1 MVLYRYAADL
11 RHPPALALH
20 KLILC
25 FQVHVQCN
33 SSIKLERSRSSS
45 PPLDD
50 MGNNQSTANRHHRL
64 AKPKTNKN
72 SLGLVSDSPASA
84 SSRYADRSAK
94 SRYQIRETTPL
105 SPLDT
110 ESGSGDW
117 SKDEDAVGQLA
128 PCPRGRPLS
137 MISRSNSRA
146 NSRANSRTNS
156 RTNSLSCFGSRHGSA
171 AKLSDL
177 HDSKASV
184 ATHTQVDLDA
194 AIRLLQEIKKNG
206 SPEDLAALRKCNH
219 FNHRIFQ
226 RSGLGSPFSSILGQT
241 NRSKANCVKMRLSRT
256 LRHYLS
262 LSQGLVVEPQ

>member
-1 MVLYRYAADL
+1 
-11 RHPPALALH
+11 
-20 KLILC
+20 
-25 FQVHVQCN
+25 
-33 SSIKLERSRSSS
+33 
-45 PPLDD
+45 

-72 SLGLVSDSPASA
+72 SLGLVSDSPASI

-117 SKDEDAVGQLA
+117 SKDEDAIGQLA

-137 MISRSNSRA
+137 LMSRSNSRA

-177 HDSKASV
+177 HDSKTSV
-184 ATHTQVDLDA
+184 ATHTQVDLDT

-219 FNHRIFQ
+219 FNHQTCR
-226 RSGLGSPFSSILGQT
+226 RLGLGSLSCTILEHVNCTKT
-241 NRSKANCVKMRLSRT
+241 NCAKTRPSRT
-256 LRHYLS
+256 PRRYLS
-262 LSQGLVVEPQ
+262 LSRGLVVEPQ